1 MKRIAQDGPVAEWL
15 ERGAKLMAP
24 KSTKS
29 SADTSRKAWTYETG
43 RDHDQRDQ
51 INHAHARQLIRSA
64 QHPIVVPLT
73 GLVCQPRFGTRSGFA
88 PVNCG

>member
-64 QHPIVVPLT
+64 QHRH
-73 GLVCQPRFGTRSGFA
+73 CGTSYGTCLPASFWHAEWFRS
-88 PVNCG
+88 C